1 MEGLLKK
8 YTARLC
14 HDNGTVTI
22 SAVATSPE
30 QAVALIA
37 AAEGCPTHA
46 VVII

>member
-1 MEGLLKK
+1 METHLKT
-8 YTARLC
+8 YTAWLC
-14 HDNGTVTI
+14 HDNGKVKI

>member
-8 YTARLC
+8 YTARLS
-14 HDNGTVTI
+14 HDKGTVTI